1 MLPRLLMRTGDVN
14 MEPESPAAAA
24 GDDEEDSDGDEAEME
39 ELYKLAKQFAENNS
53 DRQRTMGN
61 MTDYDVMF
69 NELVVTMKNTPSEDV
84 KKMMHNWINMKDND
98 YYRELQREEVSQ
110 LMEDCDALIDLLGA
124 GDESDEVEDQPAP
137 SVAAI

>member
-84 KKMMHNWINMKDND
+84 KKMMHSWINMDDND
-98 YYRELQREEVSQ
+98 YCRELQREEVSQ